1 MKKFMFLVL
10 MIQSVFVFAQ
20 TKTVVTMY
28 GEKVTIN
35 PYVNNGL
42 TANNGYIQLGGAL
55 TQPSVLTTTSAF
67 TLALKG
73 LQTGAAADNLVV
85 TDANGVLKTITK
97 ETLSN
102 GFAKGSLLST
112 NATIAITGGT
122 NKLFDGDAII
132 DIAPGASNTTLT
144 TNSAGKVVWSASL
157 PWILDGNNNGAV
169 RSIGTNDNFD
179 LPIETNSIE
188 RMRITSGGKVGIG
201 TAVPTNN
208 LEING
213 ANGTAT
219 GLKLPTGASAGKV
232 LTSDIDGNAVW
243 QSGAIQLQT
252 ILASDGGAKTYMG
265 AATAWTL
272 VDCFTSVVAD
282 DAKSIYGPAFG
293 WNVGSQQYVV
303 ARDGKYRISLNV
315 YFLQGGVTAGQ
326 NWRVA
331 IILNNVNAHVTSL
344 MAGMPFISVTTSSNT
359 EATTS
364 YMSGIATLKAGDVL
378 NVKSSNFSNGS
389 TGVSIFGGI
398 GHTVLTIESL

>member
-10 MIQSVFVFAQ
+10 MIQSGFVFAQ

-73 LQTGAAADNLVV
+73 LQTGAAADNLLV

-201 TAVPTNN
+201 TAAPTNN

-219 GLKLPTGASAGKV
+219 GLKLPTGASSGKV

-252 ILASDGGAKTYMG
+252 IVTAIGGSTIIPISAMQVPK
-265 AATAWTL
+265 L
-272 VDCFTSVVAD
+272 VNTFKNVLED
-282 DAKSIYGPAFG
+282 DAKKIYGAGYG
-293 WNVGSQQYVV
+293 WDATTCMYTVP
-303 ARDGKYRISLNV
+303 RDGKYRVSMNIYVMGTGSVPSSLV
-315 YFLQGGVTAGQ
+315 GD
-326 NWRVA
+326 NWRFY
-331 IILNNVNAHVTSL
+331 IIGSTVGTYPS
-344 MAGMPFISVTTSSNT
+344 MPFVSVTV
-359 EATTS
+359 TTGEQS
-364 YMSGIATLKAGDVL
+364 VFTSGIITLKAGEKISVQAV
-378 NVKSSNFSNGS
+378 NQIAARPVGIFSAD
-389 TGVSIFGGI
+389 